1 MGTLLASSLIADARR
16 ILLDPSPGATWL
28 DADLLKY
35 LNKGERA
42 ICEAKKETYPVRGPL
57 TLAAGTQQVLPTNG
71 LVLMDLFENIASGRR
86 VRGPVDRT
94 LQDAGAPF
102 YPNATPEVDVQEWTK
117 DDRDPTRF
125 AVLPPNNGSGSVR
138 ALYGAIPTA
147 ISAVGNP
154 INLGDNYEGALIAFV
169 LATAY
174 AENTTRQDLGKSGAY
189 TNEWK
194 GLVGVGTQSTVG
206 TTAKV
211 TTQGGTK

>member
-16 ILLDPSPGATWL
+16 ILLDPSPGVTWL

-42 ICEAKKETYPVRGPL
+42 ICEAKKEAYPVRASI
-57 TLAAGTQQVLPTNG
+57 TLVSGTQQTLPAPG
-71 LVLMDLFENIASGRR
+71 LVVMDLLENVVSGRR
-86 VRGPVDRT
+86 VRGPVDRA
-94 LQDAGAPF
+94 LQDAGALY
-102 YPNATPEVDVQEWTK
+102 YPAATHEVDVQEWTK

-125 AVLPPNNGSGSVR
+125 AVLPPNTGAGQVR
-138 ALYGAIPTA
+138 VLYGALPAA
-147 ISAVGNP
+147 IAAVANA

-174 AENTTRQDLGKSGAY
+174 AENTTRQDLSKSGAY

-194 GLVGVGTQSTVG
+194 ALVGVGTQSTIG

-211 TTQGGTK
+211 SASGGTK